1 MSRPVPSGQE
11 DSPIAPT
18 GSPTDAGAGQVTG
31 PMADES
37 LLTMMDRAVEGFAR
51 IMVDSSFT
59 ESGEGASYRKIP
71 TYSFTEKMKAAEFCR
86 DWLMRRKKID
96 TDEGKGEAADMAPEF
111 QKMMSQVK
119 KITEQTVV
127 EQMRKKGVL
136 TMPKRGPGRPTNNGR
151 KAFAKATAKVIQER
165 DRGMVVG
172 GVEDDGELQRMLGDG

>member
-1 MSRPVPSGQE
+1 
-11 DSPIAPT
+11 
-18 GSPTDAGAGQVTG
+18 
-31 PMADES
+31 
-37 LLTMMDRAVEGFAR
+37 
-51 IMVDSSFT
+51 
-59 ESGEGASYRKIP
+59 
-71 TYSFTEKMKAAEFCR
+71 MKAAEFCR